1 MLFTI
6 FLRSAGEILEH
17 DITNNYLNTT
27 NDTTSFKV
35 SQLVL
40 EEYYIVGRIVE
51 SIFYFLSALIIVPI
65 LIYHLYKYHP
75 EDFNKIGIGFI
86 LYGSAIS
93 VHNIILIVSDEAL
106 YELIGT
112 YIEIIKSEH

>member
-17 DITNNYLNTT
+17 DITNDYLNSTG
-27 NDTTSFKV
+27 DTSFKV

-93 VHNIILIVSDEAL
+93 VVNIITIVSDEVL
-106 YELIGT
+106 YLLIGNF
-112 YIEIIKSEH
+112 IEIRNSEQ